1 MKLLIACATALS
13 ALGAPAFAD
22 IVGPGAEETAPGN
35 FYVYTEVE
43 SDWTLGQ
50 YDGTSTTARFGY
62 EGEVTD
68 SASLY
73 LEAGPSF
80 INPDGADLT
89 TELGLEF
96 GGEVAVTESLSAYGE
111 VEFITNG
118 EVDLN
123 ESPDIG
129 TKLGLIYSF

>member
-1 MKLLIACATALS
+1 MKLLFAGAAALS
-13 ALGAPAFAD
+13 LLAAPASAE
-22 IVGPGAEETAPGN
+22 IVGPGAVETTPGN

-43 SDWTLGQ
+43 SDWTLGE
-50 YDGTSTTARFGY
+50 YDGTTTTARFGY

-96 GGEVAVTESLSAYGE
+96 GGQVAVTERLSAYGE

-118 EVDLN
+118 EADLN
-123 ESPDIG
+123 EDLDIG
-129 TKLGLIYSF
+129 TKAGLLFTF

>member
-1 MKLLIACATALS
+1 MKLLFAGAAALS
-13 ALGAPAFAD
+13 LLAAPASAK
-22 IVGPGAEETAPGN
+22 IVGPGAVETAPGN

-43 SDWTLGQ
+43 SDWTLGE
-50 YDGTSTTARFGY
+50 YDGTTTTARFGY

-96 GGEVAVTESLSAYGE
+96 GGEVAITERLAAYGE

-118 EVDLN
+118 EADLN
-123 ESPDIG
+123 EDLDIG
-129 TKLGLIYSF
+129 TKAGLLFTF

>member
-1 MKLLIACATALS
+1 MKLLFAGAAALS
-13 ALGAPAFAD
+13 LLAAPASAE

-43 SDWTLGQ
+43 SDWTLGE
-50 YDGTSTTARFGY
+50 YDGTTTTARFGY

-96 GGEVAVTESLSAYGE
+96 GGEVAITERLAAYGE

-118 EVDLN
+118 EADLN
-123 ESPDIG
+123 EDLDIG
-129 TKLGLIYSF
+129 TKAGLLFTF